1 MLRVWV
7 RRITWQPGRGR
18 RQVGKVA
25 AGGVGAEQET
35 AARGAEG
42 GATGAPQVGSNQAVP
57 ARGPQLVL
65 TQRGA
70 EWGKAEGF
78 LEKVGCPGPPLMKKD
93 TAPLESLS

>member
-35 AARGAEG
+35 AARGAGG

-57 ARGPQLVL
+57 ARGPSWSSRSAAPSGGKRRDSLKK
-65 TQRGA
+65 
-70 EWGKAEGF
+70 WG
-78 LEKVGCPGPPLMKKD
+78 VQVRR
-93 TAPLESLS
+93 